1 MGWGWGGGRL
11 LSLHNYKILA
21 AGFQLYS
28 SLAESAAESG
38 TPRLQSQVLVFHG
51 RTVSAWSAL
60 ILLLSQTKTVWQ
72 N

>member
-11 LSLHNYKILA
+11 LLLHNYKILA

-38 TPRLQSQVLVFHG
+38 TR
-51 RTVSAWSAL
+51 
-60 ILLLSQTKTVWQ
+60 LSQSGLSTTGGLCLHGQ
-72 N
+72 L